1 MNRFVLLGALFLAP
15 SFAWSG
21 EVTVTKEACQWLSRH
36 VPAADVEYEEG
47 KDVHGHAVAP
57 AELDKATPLALPENI
72 HIPLNVDLAQF
83 LGLPLA
89 YIEQKAYIGV
99 VTLGPDGLLY
109 NGDLL
114 ASGDALAAYCDKDY
128 LEK

>member
-1 MNRFVLLGALFLAP
+1 MNRFVLFGALLVVP

-21 EVTVTKEACQWLSRH
+21 EMTVTKEACQWLTRH
-36 VPAADVEYEEG
+36 VPADDVEYEEG
-47 KDVHGHAVAP
+47 KDVHGQAVAP
-57 AELDKATPLALPENI
+57 AEIEKATPLNLPENI

-83 LGLPLA
+83 LGLPFA
-89 YIEQKAYIGV
+89 YIEQKAYVGV

-109 NGDLL
+109 NGDPI
-114 ASGDALAAYCDKDY
+114 ASGDALVAYCDKDF